1 MIITC
6 PSCSTRYPVEASSF
20 APSGRKVR
28 CAKCGHS
35 WHQAPPTDLPRK
47 IDLEAEEVPAKRQPE
62 RMQTEA
68 RSQAQAAQPEPAQET
83 RAPAASPRDEPETPP
98 AASAAAEPVAE
109 AVAEAIRAVSQ
120 AGATSAS
127 ASASQLG
134 SGGRLR
140 AFLDQ
145 AASTRR
151 GRVVAVIGWAALIA
165 FVAGTLYGAFRFR
178 EDIAVLWPT
187 TAKLYA
193 AVDKP
198 VNLRGIEFRNV
209 AYERQAENGLPVLA
223 VKGEIV
229 NVSRERRVLPRLGW
243 DCATRTSASF
253 ITGHSRCRKRNSRRS
268 RRRNS
273 QPACRARLSRRAIW
287 KCGSCCA
294 ARDAASLPVQEGEEA
309 PAVRSR

>member
-1 MIITC
+1 M
-6 PSCSTRYPVEASSF
+6 
-20 APSGRKVR
+20 R

-62 RMQTEA
+62 RMQMEA
-68 RSQAQAAQPEPAQET
+68 RSPAQAAQPEPAQEA
-83 RAPAASPRDEPETPP
+83 RAPAASPRDEPETPS

-120 AGATSAS
+120 AGAAS

-165 FVAGTLYGAFRFR
+165 FVASTLYSAFRFR

-229 NVSRERRVLPRLGW
+229 NVSRERRVLPRLRVGLRDKNQRELYHW
-243 DCATRTSASF
+243 TFALPEKELAPQQAAEFATRLSS
-253 ITGHSRCRKRNSRRS
+253 
-268 RRRNS
+268 
-273 QPACRARLSRRAIW
+273 PPVEARDLEVRFVLR
-287 KCGSCCA
+287 GE
-294 ARDAASLPVQEGEEA
+294 DAASLPVQEGEKA
-309 PAVRSR
+309 PALRSR

>member
-1 MIITC
+1 M
-6 PSCSTRYPVEASSF
+6 
-20 APSGRKVR
+20 R

-62 RMQTEA
+62 RMQMEA
-68 RSQAQAAQPEPAQET
+68 RSPAQAAQPEPAQEA
-83 RAPAASPRDEPETPP
+83 RAPAASPRDEPETPS

-165 FVAGTLYGAFRFR
+165 FVASTLYSAFRFR

-229 NVSRERRVLPRLGW
+229 NVSRERRVLPRLRVGLRDKNQRELYHW
-243 DCATRTSASF
+243 TFALPEKELAPQQAAEFATRLSS
-253 ITGHSRCRKRNSRRS
+253 
-268 RRRNS
+268 
-273 QPACRARLSRRAIW
+273 PPVEARDLEVRFVLR
-287 KCGSCCA
+287 GE
-294 ARDAASLPVQEGEEA
+294 DAASLPVQEGEEA

>member
-1 MIITC
+1 
-6 PSCSTRYPVEASSF
+6 CSTRYPVEASSF

-47 IDLEAEEVPAKRQPE
+47 IELEAEEVPARRQPE
-62 RMQTEA
+62 RMQMEA
-68 RSQAQAAQPEPAQET
+68 RSPAQAAQPEPAQEA
-83 RAPAASPRDEPETPP
+83 RAPAASPRDEPETPS
-98 AASAAAEPVAE
+98 AAGAAAEPVAE

-120 AGATSAS
+120 AGAAS

-165 FVAGTLYGAFRFR
+165 FVASTLYSAFRFR

-229 NVSRERRVLPRLGW
+229 NVSRERRVLPRLRVG
-243 DCATRTSASF
+243 
-253 ITGHSRCRKRNSRRS
+253 
-268 RRRNS
+268 
-273 QPACRARLSRRAIW
+273 L
-287 KCGSCCA
+287 
-294 ARDAASLPVQEGEEA
+294 RDKNQREL
-309 PAVRSR
+309 

>member
-1 MIITC
+1 M
-6 PSCSTRYPVEASSF
+6 
-20 APSGRKVR
+20 R

-120 AGATSAS
+120 AGA

-140 AFLDQ
+140 TFLDQ

-229 NVSRERRVLPRLGW
+229 NVSRERRVLPRLRVGLRDKNQRELYHW
-243 DCATRTSASF
+243 TFALPEKELAPQQAAEFATRLSS
-253 ITGHSRCRKRNSRRS
+253 
-268 RRRNS
+268 
-273 QPACRARLSRRAIW
+273 PPVEARDLEVRFVLR
-287 KCGSCCA
+287 GE
-294 ARDAASLPVQEGEEA
+294 DAASLPVQEGEEA

>member
-1 MIITC
+1 M
-6 PSCSTRYPVEASSF
+6 
-20 APSGRKVR
+20 R

-47 IDLEAEEVPAKRQPE
+47 IELEAEEVPARRQPE
-62 RMQTEA
+62 RMQMEA
-68 RSQAQAAQPEPAQET
+68 RSPAQAAQPEPAQEA
-83 RAPAASPRDEPETPP
+83 RAPAASPRDEPETPS

-120 AGATSAS
+120 AGAAS

-165 FVAGTLYGAFRFR
+165 FVASTLYSAFRFR

-229 NVSRERRVLPRLGW
+229 NVSRERRVLPRLRVGLRDKNQRELYHW
-243 DCATRTSASF
+243 TFALPEKELAPQQAAEFATRLSS
-253 ITGHSRCRKRNSRRS
+253 
-268 RRRNS
+268 
-273 QPACRARLSRRAIW
+273 PPVEARDLEVRFVLR
-287 KCGSCCA
+287 GE
-294 ARDAASLPVQEGEEA
+294 DAASLPVQEGEEA